1 MMRFA
6 RYSGLRDQ
14 RKGPVV
20 TSATA
25 GCDGSMFVPAARM
38 VRAPQAMSA
47 APPSTK
53 TIPTMRDGSAGNSCR
68 GTNQCH
74 TRPNTSAPTTRS
86 GGNAMTP
93 AVTVFRS
100 AIEVSGRR
108 GLGGAL
114 GGAGGADDGVD
125 AALDIVI
132 RGRPRGYTDAHRGPA
147 VPDGAAAPA
156 RAVRL
161 DRGDHPRGALGVAE
175 ADQHLIKH
183 DVGENL
189 EAGLLER
196 GGEPP
201 RVPAGSVDELGDAAL
216 A

>member
-1 MMRFA
+1 MIRIA

-14 RKGPVV
+14 RNGPVV
-20 TSATA
+20 TNASA
-25 GCDGSMFVPAARM
+25 GCEGSMFVPAARM
-38 VRAPQAMSA
+38 VRAPQAIIA
-47 APPSTK
+47 APTSTN
-53 TIPTMRDGSAGNSCR
+53 TIPTMRDGTGGNGCR

-93 AVTVFRS
+93 AVSVFRS

-108 GLGGAL
+108 GVGDTL

-132 RGRPRGYTDAHRGPA
+132 RGRPRRHADAHRGPA

-175 ADQHLIKH
+175 ADQHLVEH

-201 RVPAGSVDELGDAAL
+201 CVPAGSVDELGDAAL